1 MLPPRHPPVSEMQAS
16 HSSVASREE
25 RAQAALDAER
35 QARRDELW
43 LMVRT
48 LLLCA
53 VWSAIGI
60 YCIGWSLHT
69 SSKIYGRIAFWSGIL
84 IGNAGIL
91 GTLIHTWRTFEDR
104 GLT

>member
-1 MLPPRHPPVSEMQAS
+1 MQRS
-16 HSSVASREE
+16 HISVPLREQ
-25 RAQAALDAER
+25 RAQAVLDAER

-43 LMVRT
+43 LLMRT
-48 LLLCA
+48 LLLCV

-69 SSKIYGRIAFWSGIL
+69 SSKIYGRVAFWSGIL

-91 GTLIHTWRTFEDR
+91 FTLIHTWRISEDR
-104 GLT
+104 GLS

>member
-1 MLPPRHPPVSEMQAS
+1 MQAS
-16 HSSVASREE
+16 RTYIPSQEE
-25 RAQAALDAER
+25 RAQSALSAER
-35 QARRDELW
+35 QARRDERW
-43 LMVRT
+43 LMIRT
-48 LLLCA
+48 LLLCL

-69 SSKIYGRIAFWSGIL
+69 SSRISGRIAFWSGIL

-91 GTLIHTWRTFEDR
+91 GTLIHTWRTAEDR